1 MQEYKTQ
8 FEIDWNKPMSING
21 MESNKGYYNLV
32 VTIRDLKLFSRGM
45 KPHRFWRLK
54 DVKHYF
60 GIKGNTKTIL
70 KRLEDFRDG
79 NL

>member
-8 FEIDWNKPMSING
+8 FELDWNKPMNING